1 VTPPCDI
8 PCRDYWPH
16 GIPDEKLA
24 IYKQLISAGL
34 IANQRVI
41 YNKKTGS
48 VIVEYDSQIP
58 HEWILDHARQAV
70 AEGVQLEVTA

>member
-1 VTPPCDI
+1 MTPQCDI
-8 PCRDYWPH
+8 PCRDYWPN
-16 GIPDEKLA
+16 GIPEEKLA
-24 IYKQLISAGL
+24 IYKGLIDDGL

-58 HEWILDHARQAV
+58 HEWILDHARTAV
-70 AEGVQLEVTA
+70 AYGQQLEVIA